1 MLEDKNENTT
11 FTLFFNRKEFFYFQK
26 RKQKEIAMSKFH
38 AFTLI
43 ESWFCMEK
51 TKKGNAW
58 ALIPLLVFVGLFL
71 GVGIGTGDFSTMP
84 LNVAIL
90 VASIV
95 ALILNRKETFH
106 KKVEVFTKGAG
117 HSNIILMMLIFIL
130 AGAFSQTTEDMG
142 GVQSTVN
149 LGLSLIP
156 ENLIIVGLF
165 IICMFVS
172 LSMGTSVGTVAA
184 IAPVGFGL
192 SQATDVSAAI
202 TMATVV
208 GGAMFGDNLSMISD
222 TTIAAVRTQ
231 KTKMSDKFKVNIKIV
246 LPGAIFTIIALWF
259 LTNGAQID
267 ATKSYDYNIIKVLPY
282 LMVLILALIGIN
294 VIIVLIGGIA
304 LSAIIGLIDGSFGWT
319 GLLGSISKGII
330 GMEDI
335 AMIALLIGGLVALIQ
350 HNGGITWLLHFVRN
364 RVKSKRGAELG
375 IAGLVSAADIS
386 TANNTISILMA
397 GPLAKEISEEYDVDP
412 RKSASILDMFA
423 SCFQGLLPYSPQLIA
438 AAGVA
443 SISPFELLP
452 YSIYPMILGVCGLIA
467 IFFNLPR
474 LNKK

>member
-1 MLEDKNENTT
+1 MVEKLMFCLNLK
-11 FTLFFNRKEFFYFQK
+11 
-26 RKQKEIAMSKFH
+26 
-38 AFTLI
+38 
-43 ESWFCMEK
+43 ESWFCMEE

-58 ALIPLLVFVGLFL
+58 ALIPLIIFVGMFL
-71 GVGIGTGDFSTMP
+71 GVGIITGDFTTMP

-90 VASIV
+90 VATIV
-95 ALILNRKETFH
+95 GLVLNRKESFQ
-106 KKVEVFTKGAG
+106 KKVEIFTKGAG
-117 HSNIILMMLIFIL
+117 HSNIILMMLIFLL

-142 GVQSTVN
+142 GVKSTVN

-165 IICMFVS
+165 VICMFVS

-192 SQATDVSAAI
+192 SQATDVSAVI

-246 LPGAIFTIIALWF
+246 LPGAIFTVIVLWF

-267 ATKSYDYNIIKVLPY
+267 ASKSYDYDLIKVVPY
-282 LMVLILALIGIN
+282 LFVLILALFGVN
-294 VIIVLIGGIA
+294 VIIVLIGGII
-304 LSAIIGLIDGSFGWT
+304 LSAIIGLFYGTFDWI
-319 GLLGSISKGII
+319 GLLSSISKGII

-335 AMIALLIGGLVALIQ
+335 AIIALLIGGLVALIQ
-350 HNGGITWLLHFVRN
+350 HNGGITWLLNFVRN

-375 IAGLVSAADIS
+375 IAGLVSVADIS

-397 GPLAKEISEEYDVDP
+397 GSLAKDISDEYGVDP

-443 SISPFELLP
+443 SISPFELVP
-452 YSIYPMILGVCGLIA
+452 YAIYPMILGICGLIA
-467 IFFNLPR
+467 IAFRLPR
-474 LNKK
+474 LDKK

>member
-1 MLEDKNENTT
+1 
-11 FTLFFNRKEFFYFQK
+11 
-26 RKQKEIAMSKFH
+26 
-38 AFTLI
+38 
-43 ESWFCMEK
+43 MEK

-267 ATKSYDYNIIKVLPY
+267 TSKSYDYNIIKVSPY

-304 LSAIIGLIDGSFGWT
+304 LSAVIGLIDGSFGWS

-423 SCFQGLLPYSPQLIA
+423 SCFQGILPYSPQLIA

>member
-1 MLEDKNENTT
+1 MVEKLMFCLNLK
-11 FTLFFNRKEFFYFQK
+11 
-26 RKQKEIAMSKFH
+26 
-38 AFTLI
+38 
-43 ESWFCMEK
+43 ESWFCMEE

-58 ALIPLLVFVGLFL
+58 ALIPLIIFVGMFL
-71 GVGIGTGDFSTMP
+71 GVGIITGDFTTMP

-90 VASIV
+90 VATIV
-95 ALILNRKETFH
+95 GLVLNRKESFQ
-106 KKVEVFTKGAG
+106 KKVEIFTKGAG
-117 HSNIILMMLIFIL
+117 HSNIILMMLIFLL

-142 GVQSTVN
+142 GVKSTVN

-165 IICMFVS
+165 VICMFVS

-246 LPGAIFTIIALWF
+246 LPGAIFTVIVLWF

-267 ATKSYDYNIIKVLPY
+267 ASKSYDYDLIKVVPY
-282 LMVLILALIGIN
+282 LFVLILALFGVN
-294 VIIVLIGGIA
+294 VIIVLIGGII
-304 LSAIIGLIDGSFGWT
+304 LSAIIGLFYGTFDWI
-319 GLLGSISKGII
+319 GLLSSISKGII

-335 AMIALLIGGLVALIQ
+335 AIIALLIGGLVALIQ
-350 HNGGITWLLHFVRN
+350 HNGGITWLLNFVRN

-375 IAGLVSAADIS
+375 IAGLVSVADIS

-397 GPLAKEISEEYDVDP
+397 GPLAKDISDEYGIDP

-443 SISPFELLP
+443 SISPFELVP
-452 YSIYPMILGVCGLIA
+452 YAIYPMILGICGLIA
-467 IFFNLPR
+467 IVFRLPR
-474 LNKK
+474 LDKK

>member
-1 MLEDKNENTT
+1 
-11 FTLFFNRKEFFYFQK
+11 
-26 RKQKEIAMSKFH
+26 
-38 AFTLI
+38 
-43 ESWFCMEK
+43 MEE

-58 ALIPLLVFVGLFL
+58 ALIPLIIFVGMFL
-71 GVGIGTGDFSTMP
+71 GVGIITGDFTTMP

-90 VASIV
+90 VATIV
-95 ALILNRKETFH
+95 GLVLNRKESFQ
-106 KKVEVFTKGAG
+106 KKVEIFTKGAG
-117 HSNIILMMLIFIL
+117 HSNIILMMLIFLL

-142 GVQSTVN
+142 GVKSTVN

-165 IICMFVS
+165 VICMFVS

-192 SQATDVSAAI
+192 SQQADVSAAI

-246 LPGAIFTIIALWF
+246 LPGAIFTVIVLWF

-267 ATKSYDYNIIKVLPY
+267 ASKSYDYDLIKVVPY
-282 LMVLILALIGIN
+282 LFVLILALFGVN
-294 VIIVLIGGIA
+294 VIIVLIGGII
-304 LSAIIGLIDGSFGWT
+304 LSAIIGLFYGTFDWI
-319 GLLGSISKGII
+319 GLLSSISKGII

-335 AMIALLIGGLVALIQ
+335 AIIALLIGGLVALIQ
-350 HNGGITWLLHFVRN
+350 HNGGITWLLNFVRN

-375 IAGLVSAADIS
+375 IAGLVSVADIS

-397 GPLAKEISEEYDVDP
+397 GPLAKDISDEYGVDP

-423 SCFQGLLPYSPQLIA
+423 SYFQGLLPYSPQLIA

-443 SISPFELLP
+443 SISPFELVP
-452 YSIYPMILGVCGLIA
+452 YAIYPMILGICGLIA
-467 IFFNLPR
+467 IAFRLPR
-474 LNKK
+474 LDKK